1 MVTWLVA
8 LVPETSIKYI
18 MAWVG
23 GWVGG
28 WQRIAACLTVDSK
41 EEGRGLHDLITSK
54 GPTYEYCGTWD
65 QFFDV

>member
-23 GWVGG
+23 GWVAEDSSLSHSGQQGG
-28 WQRIAACLTVDSK
+28 GKRPS
-41 EEGRGLHDLITSK
+41 
-54 GPTYEYCGTWD
+54 
-65 QFFDV
+65 